1 MENENKSNSSAE
13 SANSENK
20 KPEKPGASGRWK
32 NMKIPQKI
40 TLIVILL
47 LVAIGV
53 YRIAAVLTGPGETI
67 EPPVNVTVAEA
78 KIGSISTTSPITGR
92 IEPVSEAVI
101 IPLASGRVT
110 SVNVSLG
117 EYVEKG
123 TVLFEIE
130 KTQIAAS
137 YSQATA
143 ALQAAKTAYNA
154 MSTLYVEGAVSKADY
169 ESAKSAYA
177 SAQAAATMAGEAY
190 KNCSPA
196 APISGYIT
204 SLNVSVG
211 NLASTGGMAATIA
224 DTSSLKIDANIS
236 EYLVGNL
243 AVEDEV
249 KIYAQTLGDTA
260 YSGEIT
266 ALAPAPGAGSLTYPV
281 TITVT
286 DQREDL
292 KAGMFVEI
300 QIISEAKDQVI
311 IVPSDAVVIKGGKS
325 LVATIGDDH
334 IPSYKEVVTG
344 IDNGEYVE
352 IKSGLQAGEKIITS
366 GQQFITE
373 GQAVNIVE

>member
-1 MENENKSNSSAE
+1 MENEKQSNGSAE
-13 SANSENK
+13 SANHENK
-20 KPEKPGASGRWK
+20 RLEKTGASGRWK

-53 YRIAAVLTGPGETI
+53 YRIADVLTGPGETK

-130 KTQIAAS
+130 KAQIAAS

-154 MSTLYVEGAVSKADY
+154 MSTLYAEGAVSKADY

-177 SAQAAATMAGEAY
+177 SAQAAATVAGEAY
-190 KNCSPA
+190 RNCSPA
-196 APISGYIT
+196 APISGYVT

-211 NLASTGGMAATIA
+211 NLASTGGVAATIA

-236 EYLVGNL
+236 EYLIGDL
-243 AVEDEV
+243 AVGDEV

-266 ALAPAPGAGSLTYPV
+266 ALSPAPGAGSLTYPV

-286 DQREDL
+286 DQRKDL

-300 QIISEAKDQVI
+300 QIISEAKDQVV

-325 LVATIGDDH
+325 LVATIGNDN
-334 IPSYKEVVTG
+334 IPTYKEVVTG

-352 IKSGLQAGEKIITS
+352 IKSGLQAGEIIITS

-373 GQAVNIVE
+373 GQAVKIVE